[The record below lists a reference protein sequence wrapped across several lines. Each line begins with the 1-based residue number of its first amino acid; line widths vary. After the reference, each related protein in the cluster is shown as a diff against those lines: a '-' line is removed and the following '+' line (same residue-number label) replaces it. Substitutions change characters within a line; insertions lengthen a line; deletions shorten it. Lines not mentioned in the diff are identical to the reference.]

1 MSDLEKRNIL
11 KGYLVQADVVEAI
24 AERYVDSLFQ
34 RGVGSVE
41 KLRKKLDKNESFLH
55 DLGFDD
61 TDADDIREFVMSIS
75 PKQIKSEKVK

>member
-24 AERYVDSLFQ
+24 AERYVESLFQ